1 MRPRGR
7 PPPASSPPP
16 QPQTRVAGGETEAG
30 SQGSS
35 NSPWRGGRMLAQETS
50 PWRHGRCSAAS
61 RAPRRHRA
69 PPTSHQGW
77 GRCGIPPSRDT
88 GGGPHGTVA
97 AGSPCTLLSL
107 WQELTFAPVV
117 PAASL
122 APPPRADNY
131 SCRGAKNSP
140 GALFL
145 ALLPARCHQWL
156 PVGAGSCA
164 RGRGG
169 PGPFIRCQA
178 RPGFA
183 LRFPAFCLCFL
194 REFGGV

>member
-16 QPQTRVAGGETEAG
+16 WPQTRAAGGETEAG
-30 SQGSS
+30 SQGSAG
-35 NSPWRGGRMLAQETS
+35 SPRRGGRMLAQETS

-61 RAPRRHRA
+61 RAPCRHRA
-69 PPTSHQGW
+69 PPASPQGW

-88 GGGPHGTVA
+88 GGVPTARWQPAV
-97 AGSPCTLLSL
+97 SDPLLSL
-107 WQELTFAPVV
+107 WQEPTFAPVV

-131 SCRGAKNSP
+131 SCRGAKYSP

-164 RGRGG
+164 RGRRVRGLS
-169 PGPFIRCQA
+169 CAA
-178 RPGFA
+178 RPGPG
-183 LRFPAFCLCFL
+183 LL
-194 REFGGV
+194 